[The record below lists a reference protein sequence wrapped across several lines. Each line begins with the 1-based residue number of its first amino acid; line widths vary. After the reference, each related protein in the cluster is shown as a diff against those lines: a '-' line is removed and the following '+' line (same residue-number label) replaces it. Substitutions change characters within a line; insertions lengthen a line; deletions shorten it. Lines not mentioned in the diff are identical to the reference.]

1 MNKERVSNYELLRI
15 VSMFFIVL
23 YHTIHHGN
31 IINNCTNEGLKIILE
46 FIMLVIVVH
55 VNSFVL
61 VTGYFQ
67 SKSSFKQSKL
77 WSIINANW
85 FYKAFIVI
93 IFAIL
98 NIEKFTTVD
107 LFINFFPLNLTEYWF
122 INPYL
127 VIYCLSPFLNKFID
141 SLDKKTYQKLLI
153 VLFIILSIFPY
164 VTGNQIYP
172 NDGFTLYNF
181 VILYLIGAYLRRYPL
196 KESYLFKNLSNN
208 CFQIFTIVVFFACI
222 IINYSFNRTAYSILG
237 TNSLF
242 DMFGYNIINMTRAY
256 SNPIV
261 IIQSLAFFTLFGT
274 LNFKSKLINR
284 LSKLTLG
291 VYIIHD
297 NLYIRRNIYKWIGI
311 DGLEVISYKY
321 IIYAILAALIIYIG
335 CSFIEC
341 IRQLIFKSI
350 SKLKISRKIKEN
362 YYNYIRNIYIKP
374 ETQKVE
380 N

>member
-141 SLDKKTYQKLLI
+141 SLDKKIYQKLLI

-208 CFQIFTIVVFFACI
+208 YFQIFTIVVFFACI

-261 IIQSLAFFTLFGT
+261 IIQSLAFFTFFGT

-311 DGLEVISYKY
+311 DGPEVISYKY

-335 CSFIEC
+335 CSFIEW
-341 IRQLIFKSI
+341 IRQLIFKGI

-362 YYNYIRNIYIKP
+362 YYNYIRNIYIKS
-374 ETQKVE
+374 ETQIVE